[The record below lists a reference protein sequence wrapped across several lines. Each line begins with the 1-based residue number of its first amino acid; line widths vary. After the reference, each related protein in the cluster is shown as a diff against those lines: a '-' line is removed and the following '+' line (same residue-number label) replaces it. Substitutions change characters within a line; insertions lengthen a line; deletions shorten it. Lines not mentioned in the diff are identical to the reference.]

1 MLHLEVDARLLQAGG
16 IGRFIRETTSRWL
29 NRRHVASIRFLGRP
43 KEIEP
48 WLAQIECADRAEI
61 LPWDARPFTAS
72 AQLTWLT
79 KVRAQATW
87 EPDVTL
93 FPHFDIPVLQ
103 HPKHSVT
110 VVHDLIQF
118 ELKDLFPGWKR
129 FVASGLLRR
138 TASRPRRV
146 VTVSQAS
153 RASLLRFF
161 AGRVSDVDVVPNGV
175 SQVFRPL
182 TVEEQTSKSEGSP
195 FLLCVAEDRP
205 HKNLSLAMQVLSSL
219 PEREGWRLV
228 MVGPTRTDIEA
239 ICKRT
244 GCLHVLPRVESTG
257 KISDDQ
263 LRKLYCEAVAVLVPS
278 LLEGFALPAYE
289 ARACGQQVLALRRP
303 WSEKLDRIG
312 VRLLASTN
320 PRLWARMLLKVRSE
334 KSVSKMIKSEVEV
347 PRWDDTADRLLGV
360 LQECAKGFLE
370 HQADD

>member
-1 MLHLEVDARLLQAGG
+1 MFHLEVDARLLQAGG

-29 NRRHVASIRFLGRP
+29 NRRHVAAVRFLGRP
-43 KEIEP
+43 EEIEP
-48 WLAQIECADRAEI
+48 WLAQLECADRAEI

-103 HPKHSVT
+103 HPEHSVT

-118 ELKDLFPGWKR
+118 ELTDLFPDWKR
-129 FVASGLLRR
+129 FIASGLLRR
-138 TASRPRRV
+138 TASRPRRI
-146 VTVSQAS
+146 VTVSEAS
-153 RASLLRFF
+153 RAAILRFF
-161 AGRVSDVDVVPNGV
+161 AGRVTDVDVVPNGV
-175 SQVFRPL
+175 SRVFSPL
-182 TVEEQTSKSEGSP
+182 TVEEQTNKSEGSP

-205 HKNLSLAMQVLSSL
+205 HKNLSLAVKVLSLL

-244 GCLHVLPRVESTG
+244 GCLPVLPRVESTG

-263 LRKLYCEAVAVLVPS
+263 LRKLYCEASAVLVPS

-303 WSEKLDRIG
+303 WSEKLEHIG
-312 VRLLASTN
+312 VRLLTSTN
-320 PRLWARMLLKVRSE
+320 PRVWTRMLLKVRSE
-334 KSVSKMIKSEVEV
+334 KSTSKIMESEPEV

-360 LQECAKGFLE
+360 LQECAEGFSD
-370 HQADD
+370 H